1 VEKPPFEPPSHE
13 AYEGLFSL
21 VFVFFVL
28 RGWRAIGSALAAV
41 LIHPRHGYHSL
52 SGRSEAG
59 ALGAT
64 GPGAREF
71 RWRAS
76 RPSQDSGSGG
86 AGGEKRGR
94 PAGFHALRPAP
105 PAGCWSRQSPPVV
118 DDDRA
123 EAAGIRGRR
132 P

>member
-41 LIHPRHGYHSL
+41 LIHPRHGHHSL

-76 RPSQDSGSGG
+76 RPSQDSGSRLPGRQRTWRL
-86 AGGEKRGR
+86 AGC
-94 PAGFHALRPAP
+94 HDIRPAP
-105 PAGCWSRQSPPVV
+105 PADCSSRQSPPVV
-118 DDDRA
+118 D
-123 EAAGIRGRR
+123 AA
-132 P
+132 PPK